1 MPYSITYSR
10 AAAKAFRGIHP
21 RDQRALKE
29 AIESLAEDPRPAGF
43 LPLTGGHGECRI
55 RVGDYRVV
63 YDIHDGLLEILVL
76 RIAHRREV
84 YR

>member
-1 MPYSITYSR
+1 MAYAISYSR

-21 RDQRALKE
+21 KDQRAIKE
-29 AIESLAEDPRPAGF
+29 AIESLAENPRPAGF
-43 LPLTGGHGECRI
+43 IPLTGGEGECRI

-63 YDIHDGLLEILVL
+63 YDIHDGKLEILIL
-76 RIAHRREV
+76 RVAHRREV